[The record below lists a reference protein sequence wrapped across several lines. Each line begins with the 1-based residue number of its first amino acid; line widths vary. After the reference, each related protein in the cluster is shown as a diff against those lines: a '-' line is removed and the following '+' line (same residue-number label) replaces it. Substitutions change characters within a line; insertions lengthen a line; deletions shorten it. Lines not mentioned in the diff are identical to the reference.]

1 MSPVHNAHVCVFDSN
16 NYKMMRNDIGVAV
29 TLFILNKKC
38 SMNPFFPVQLNK
50 ENPISECMER
60 NGTKQNYSA

>member
-1 MSPVHNAHVCVFDSN
+1 MFMFVSGF
-16 NYKMMRNDIGVAV
+16 NYQETELLWWQYSLMGI
-29 TLFILNKKC
+29 
-38 SMNPFFPVQLNK
+38 QLNK